1 MLLTKC
7 EPADIVSASAARRL
21 DHMIRRHAYEAGSQ
35 ILHELR
41 QVQHRKCCGR
51 CAPESSYTDGKP
63 ATPVWEPQCKSAKKG
78 GPGGT
83 TSGFEIRC
91 AVRHR
96 FVRTPFWKRSYGT
109 IARMKAPGLI
119 VQATKL
125 QERARE
131 PIDYSIPAVHGAC
144 RWRSPRAFVAAASR
158 VIRVRG
164 SSRARSPF
172 RSHSNV

>member
-131 PIDYSIPAVHGAC
+131 PIGYSIHPPFMGHVDGV
-144 RWRSPRAFVAAASR
+144 RPGRLLQPQAA
-158 VIRVRG
+158 
-164 SSRARSPF
+164 
-172 RSHSNV
+172 